1 MPLRPLLLVLA
12 LAVSLALAAC
22 GSDDD
27 ASSSSSSTA
36 TTTAAA
42 CSKADLQTI
51 AAGKLTV
58 GTDKPSFPPYVIDDT
73 PSNGKG
79 FESALSYAV
88 AKELGFSPAEVKWA
102 VVPFN
107 SSYAPGPKK
116 FDFDINQISI
126 TPQREKVVDFSTP
139 YYTAP
144 QAVLALEGSDAASA
158 TDLAGLKDAK
168 LGVQVGTTSLN
179 AVNDVIQPSQ
189 QPQVFNDSNDTVA
202 ALKSGRVDA
211 IVLDL
216 PTAIYLR
223 DAELDKA
230 KVVGQ
235 FEVPGGDSWG
245 LLTEKGS
252 KLTTCLNQAL
262 ASLKSSGQLQK
273 ITDQWMTSYAQAPEL
288 K

>member
-1 MPLRPLLLVLA
+1 M
-12 LAVSLALAAC
+12 
-22 GSDDD
+22 
-27 ASSSSSSTA
+27 
-36 TTTAAA
+36 
-42 CSKADLQTI
+42 
-51 AAGKLTV
+51 
-58 GTDKPSFPPYVIDDT
+58 
-73 PSNGKG
+73 
-79 FESALSYAV
+79 
-88 AKELGFSPAEVKWA
+88 
-102 VVPFN
+102 
-107 SSYAPGPKK
+107 
-116 FDFDINQISI
+116 
-126 TPQREKVVDFSTP
+126 
-139 YYTAP
+139 
-144 QAVLALEGSDAASA
+144 LALEGSDAASA
-158 TDLAGLKDAK
+158 TDLDGLKDAK